1 MKKHLNKT
9 YTDQFLM
16 WKILGLRYTDYN
28 LPKAEVM
35 SNYIGVI
42 SDDADV

>member
-1 MKKHLNKT
+1 
-9 YTDQFLM
+9 M
-16 WKILGLRYTDYN
+16 WKFLGLRYTDYN

-35 SNYIGVI
+35 SNYIDVP